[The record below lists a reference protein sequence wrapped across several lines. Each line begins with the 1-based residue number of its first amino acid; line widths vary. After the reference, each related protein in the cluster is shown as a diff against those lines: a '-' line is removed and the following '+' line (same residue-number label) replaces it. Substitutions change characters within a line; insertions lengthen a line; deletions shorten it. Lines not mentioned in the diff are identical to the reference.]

1 MKVTVE
7 ELPKREIL
15 LNIEMD
21 QDELDP
27 YLDRAFR
34 RAAQQLNIP
43 GFRKGKAPRTV
54 VEPYVGRETLVDDAL
69 EILMPE
75 ALEKAIA
82 QESLDQGG
90 IPHLEIVTKEPVVF
104 KATVPLMP
112 KVALDAYRDIRHPRE
127 SVEVSEEQLKETLE
141 HLRWELAPWE
151 PADRPVALEDRVTL
165 DVRAIVN
172 GREITNQKGVAYM
185 ARADNPNPVVGFAQ
199 ELVGL
204 VQGQSKEFSIA
215 FPEDYDDAGLVGK
228 DCSFSVAVHEVK
240 EKKLPDLDD
249 EFAKGVGQGFDT
261 LDVLREDIRSG
272 ILTQEEEA
280 ARRRYE
286 DAVIEQL
293 ASQSTVELSDLIVE
307 HEVDHLLHDE
317 HESLQRQQVGMEQYL
332 QTVGKSPEE
341 HRAEAR
347 EAVLKRL
354 NRGYALRQLAELE
367 SLTASTD
374 EILEDKKTL
383 LEAAGP
389 QAAGLRRELDT
400 PDGLTSLGDAIV
412 RRKAVARLVEIAE
425 GVVDSPKAATPR
437 RRTTRQAKKVDETVE
452 STEEQPEG

>member
-1 MKVTVE
+1 MKVTAE
-7 ELPKREIL
+7 ELPKREVL

-27 YLDRAFR
+27 YMERAFR

-43 GFRKGKAPRTV
+43 GFRKGKAPRAV
-54 VEPYVGRETLVDDAL
+54 VEPYVGRETLMDDAL

-75 ALEKAIA
+75 ALEKAVA
-82 QESLDQGG
+82 QESLEQGG
-90 IPHLEIVTKEPVVF
+90 IPHVEIVTKEPVVF

-112 KVALDAYRDIRHPRE
+112 KVVLDAYREIRQPRE

-151 PADRPVALEDRVTL
+151 PAERPVALEDRVTL
-165 DVRAIVN
+165 DVRAVVD
-172 GREITNQKGVAYM
+172 GREVTNQKGVVYM
-185 ARADNPNPVVGFAQ
+185 ARADNPNPVLGFAQ
-199 ELVGL
+199 ELVGME
-204 VQGQSKEFSIA
+204 QGQSKEFSIA
-215 FPEDYDDAGLVGK
+215 FPEGYEDAGLVGK
-228 DCSFSVAVHEVK
+228 DCAYSIAVHEVK

-261 LDVLREDIRSG
+261 LEALREDIRNG
-272 ILTQEEEA
+272 IRTQEEEA

-293 ASQSTVELSDLIVE
+293 VSRTTVELSDLIVE
-307 HEVDHLLHDE
+307 HEVEHLLYDE
-317 HESLQRQQVGMEQYL
+317 QESLRRQQVGMEQYL
-332 QTVGKSPEE
+332 QTVGKSSEE
-341 HRAEAR
+341 HHEEAR

-374 EILEDKKTL
+374 EVEEEKKTL

-389 QAAGLRRELDT
+389 QAVGLRRELDS
-400 PDGLTSLGDAIV
+400 PDGLSSLGEAIV

-425 GVVDSPKAATPR
+425 WEADSPKAATTR
-437 RRTTRQAKKVDETVE
+437 RRTTRRVKKDDETVE
-452 STEEQPEG
+452 SAEEQSDG